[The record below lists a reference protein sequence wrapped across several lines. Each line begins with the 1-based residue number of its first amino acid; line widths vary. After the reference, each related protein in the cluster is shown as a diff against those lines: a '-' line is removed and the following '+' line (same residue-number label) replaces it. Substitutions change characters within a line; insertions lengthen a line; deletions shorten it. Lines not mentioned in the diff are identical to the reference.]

1 LADASY
7 TYASYAPWGASL
19 SLIQT
24 LSPYQ
29 TTDWD

>member
-1 LADASY
+1 MID
-7 TYASYAPWGASL
+7 
-19 SLIQT
+19 IVKFIFVVEIF